1 MPTHKNSKTALA
13 LFAKTPELGQVKT
26 RLAASIG
33 DKMALEFH
41 LAFISDSLEN
51 VSQLTTPIDCYLYLT
66 QAWNLSIAPFPKG
79 LENSQFRLKY
89 QSDGDLGVRLSTA
102 FLELFSTYQRVII
115 IGTDS
120 PSLPISYLEE
130 AILALTKQDCVI
142 GPAIDGG
149 YYLIGLNREIKNLS
163 EIFTDINWSTEKVFL
178 ETTACIQN
186 KQLTL
191 HSLPIWYDI
200 DTLPDLVRLENDL
213 LTLTNK
219 CFSTSKLLKIISQKQ
234 QKRE

>member
-1 MPTHKNSKTALA
+1 MSTNKNSKTALA
-13 LFAKTPELGQVKT
+13 LFTKTPELGQVKT

-41 LAFISDSLEN
+41 LAFIADSLEN
-51 VSQLTTPIDCYLYLT
+51 AFQLTTIADSYLYLT
-66 QAWNLSIAPFPKG
+66 QPWNLNIAPFPKM
-79 LENSQFRLKY
+79 LETSQFRLKY
-89 QSDGDLGVRLSTA
+89 QSSGDLGVRLSNA
-102 FLELFSTYQRVII
+102 FLELFYTYQKVII

-120 PSLPISYLEE
+120 PSLPIPYLEE

-149 YYLIGLNREIKNLS
+149 YYLIGLNRDIKNLS
-163 EIFTDINWSTEKVFL
+163 EIFTNINWGTEKVFL
-178 ETTACIQN
+178 ETTMCIQN

-219 CFSTSKLLKIISQKQ
+219 CSATSKLLKIAQRKY
-234 QKRE
+234 